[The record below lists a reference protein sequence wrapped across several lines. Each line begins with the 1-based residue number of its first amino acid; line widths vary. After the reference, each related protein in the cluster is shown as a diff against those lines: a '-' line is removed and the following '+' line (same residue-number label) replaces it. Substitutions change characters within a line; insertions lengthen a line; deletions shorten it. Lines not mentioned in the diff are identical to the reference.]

1 MMKMKKWLFTLLAI
15 QLIILTGCRDNP
27 EPPEAAAS
35 AMLPS
40 SFSDIHMN
48 STTRGSDELA
58 MSVHHFIKD
67 GKLYVECIVSPNFKF
82 LSKTGKNEEGK
93 GYIELLVDGKKM
105 DEFTQGAFIVK
116 SLNKGKHNIKLK
128 LLRLDG
134 KEYGI
139 TKEFTINIP

>member
-1 MMKMKKWLFTLLAI
+1 MMKMKQWLLTLLSI
-15 QLIILTGCRDNP
+15 QLIMLTGCRDNP

-40 SFSDIHMN
+40 SFSDIHMK
-48 STTRGSDELA
+48 TATKRTDELT

-67 GKLYVECIVSPNFKF
+67 GKLYVECIVSPNFEF

-93 GYIELLVDGKKM
+93 GYIELLVNGKKV

-116 SLNKGKHNIKLK
+116 NLNKGKHNIKLK

-139 TKEFTINIP
+139 TKDFTISIP